1 MIKKAKV
8 YFNSLSVRDRRAVLL
23 GTAAIVLILLYL
35 VIGLPLAKDWSQIR
49 DELKMYQAKLNVING
64 STAGS
69 KAKITGLYQTVPF
82 VELPE
87 DEDVQRKLFWDKT
100 YDQLKN
106 AGIAVS
112 SGPSYIASTKKKTTL
127 AFGTLRL
134 KFSGTCKYDQLLKFL
149 SQLRENP
156 YWVAIEEFS
165 VKSDEKKP
173 GQVNID
179 MTVETFV
186 K

>member
-8 YFNSLSVRDRRAVLL
+8 YIDSLSARDRRAIRL
-23 GTAAIVLILLYL
+23 GAVAIVLILLYL
-35 VIGLPLAKDWSQIR
+35 IIGLPLVENWSQVR
-49 DELKMYQAKLNVING
+49 NELKAYQMKLNVING

-69 KAKITGLYQTVPF
+69 KAKITGLCQTVPF

-87 DEDVQRKLFWDKT
+87 VEDVQRKLFWDKT

-106 AGIAVS
+106 AGVAVS
-112 SGPSYIASTKKKTTL
+112 SGPSYIASAKKKTTL
-127 AFGTLRL
+127 GFGTLRL
-134 KFSGTCKYDQLLKFL
+134 KFSGTCKYDQLVKFL

-156 YWVAIEEFS
+156 YLVAIDEFS

-179 MTVETFV
+179 MIVETFV